1 MWFNNYLFH
10 NKTLYQKVSHTN
22 AAVAHIIRTSS
33 IVLASFSQWKLSDF
47 RTRQFAEDCE
57 IRLR

>member
-1 MWFNNYLFH
+1 MKEIIIIPHIGIGQLKLGMTSEPVVSYL
-10 NKTLYQKVSHTN
+10 QV
-22 AAVAHIIRTSS
+22 
-33 IVLASFSQWKLSDF
+33 FSQWKLSDF